1 MAKKATA
8 KKAKEE
14 VLEDILFSCRDSL
27 RGRAA
32 LTDKRDMLLTLVF
45 LKFISERYHDR
56 CDEIRKENVDDPEY
70 AEMLISQKRT
80 AFGEKGVFMLT
91 PETDWESLK
100 LIAPKGLAVALDDA
114 TSKLMESE
122 PKLKNALPSAL
133 FVNSG
138 TEGNVIKQVMDEI
151 DKITHKKFKEK
162 DLIGRVY
169 EYFLQTFAINANKED
184 GEFYTPQSI
193 VELIATLIEP
203 FDGTLYDP
211 CCGSGGMFVQCAKF
225 VEQHGGNSLNVS
237 VYGQES
243 DPTTS
248 RLAKMNLAV
257 RGIESN
263 LGDRHASTFTNDL
276 HRGRTFDYIMANPPF
291 NLKKWY
297 ESSLENDV
305 RWKGY
310 GRPPESNANYAWI
323 LHMLSK
329 LKEGKG
335 RAGFLLSNGALD
347 GDDTKTIRENL
358 IKSDKI
364 EAIFL
369 LPREMFYA
377 TDIPVTL
384 WILNE
389 NKCGGIEN
397 GRKLRNRKN
406 EILFVDLRSWSEN
419 VYEKKFVKLSE
430 EQIAVAHKI
439 YTDWQTIA
447 EPCSYAKPELYRSV
461 GIDTIEANDWS
472 LVPSRYIEFVDRADI
487 DTANVF
493 SSFSK
498 QVKTLSDHL
507 SSVAAEVSTLD
518 TTLEKIL
525 ESLSD
530 SPLTEIGPYIEIC
543 EKQNVQNEDLPV
555 MGLNKDKLF
564 MPTVA
569 NLEGVKTTKYLIVEN
584 DMFAFSGMQTG
595 RDVCIRIAYNDTNTR
610 FLISPAYT
618 TFKVDSNAFLPEYL
632 FLWFQRSESD
642 RMGWFLSDSSVRS
655 NLDWPRF
662 LSIKVPKPSIDIQ
675 RSIVDIYHCARQAKA
690 IAEEANQQLKSI
702 CPALMQCIIHSAI

>member
-1 MAKKATA
+1 MAKKTTI
-8 KKAKEE
+8 KKQKEE
-14 VLEDILFSCRDSL
+14 ALEDILLSCRNSL

-32 LTDKRDMLLTLVF
+32 LSDKRDMVLTLVF

-56 CDEIRKENVDDPEY
+56 CKEIREENVDDPEY

-91 PETDWESLK
+91 SETDWESLK
-100 LIAPKGLAVALDDA
+100 LKAPNHLAVALDDA
-114 TSKLMESE
+114 ASKLMESE

-138 TEGNVIKQVMDEI
+138 TEGNVIKEVMDEI

-169 EYFLQTFAINANKED
+169 EYFLQAYAIQAKDSKED
-184 GEFYTPQSI
+184 GEFYTPHSI

-243 DPTTS
+243 DPTTY

-257 RGIESN
+257 RGIEYN
-263 LGDRHASTFTNDL
+263 LGDRHASTFTNDM

-291 NLKKWY
+291 NLTKWY
-297 ESSLENDV
+297 NSSLENDV

-310 GRPPESNANYAWI
+310 GLPPKSNANYAWI
-323 LHMLSK
+323 LHILSK

-347 GDDTKTIRENL
+347 GDDTKAIRENL
-358 IKSDKI
+358 IKEDKV

-389 NKCGGIEN
+389 NKRGGIEN
-397 GRKLRNRKN
+397 GRKLRNRQN
-406 EILFVDLRSWSEN
+406 EILFVDLRSWSDN
-419 VYEKKFVKLSE
+419 VYEKKYVKLSD
-430 EQIAVAHKI
+430 EQIASAYKI
-439 YTDWQTIA
+439 YTDWQTVA
-447 EPCSYAKPELYRSV
+447 ESFNYAKPELYRSV
-461 GIDTIEANDWS
+461 GINTLEANGWS
-472 LVPSRYIEFVDRADI
+472 LVPSRYIEFVDRAEI
-487 DTANVF
+487 NTSEVF
-493 SSFSK
+493 SSFNK
-498 QVKTLSDHL
+498 QVATLSNQLHMVATKVGSMDNTLDSIL
-507 SSVAAEVSTLD
+507 SSVSNY
-518 TTLEKIL
+518 
-525 ESLSD
+525 
-530 SPLTEIGPYIEIC
+530 PLTEIGPFIKTIET
-543 EKQNVQNEDLPV
+543 KNLLKEDLPV
-555 MGLNKDKLF
+555 MGLNKRKEF

-569 NLEGVKTTKYLIVEN
+569 NLEGVDLSKYLVVESG
-584 DMFAFSGMQTG
+584 MFAFSGMQTG
-595 RDVCIRIAYNDTNTR
+595 RDVCIRIAYNDSNSR

-618 TFKVDSNAFLPEYL
+618 TFIVDDNVFLPEYL
-632 FLWFQRSESD
+632 LLWFQRDESD
-642 RMGWFLSDSSVRS
+642 RMGWFLSDSSIRS
-655 NLDWPRF
+655 NLDWSRF
-662 LSIKVPKPSIDIQ
+662 LSIKVPKPSIEVQ
-675 RSIVDIYHCARQAKA
+675 RAIVDIYHCARRAKA

-702 CPALMQCIIHSAI
+702 CPALMQHIIHS

>member
-1 MAKKATA
+1 MAKKTTT
-8 KKAKEE
+8 KKQKEE
-14 VLEDILFSCRDSL
+14 VLEDILLSCRNSL

-32 LTDKRDMLLTLVF
+32 LSDKRDMVLTLVF

-56 CDEIRKENVDDPEY
+56 CKEIREENADDPEY

-100 LIAPKGLAVALDDA
+100 LTAPNKLAVALDDA
-114 TSKLMESE
+114 ASKLMESE
-122 PKLKNALPSAL
+122 PKLKNALPAAL

-138 TEGNVIKQVMDEI
+138 TEGNVIKEVMDEI
-151 DKITHKKFKEK
+151 DKITHKKFREK

-169 EYFLQTFAINANKED
+169 EYFLQAYAIQAKDSKED
-184 GEFYTPQSI
+184 GEFYTPHSI

-243 DPTTS
+243 DPTTY

-257 RGIESN
+257 RGIEYN
-263 LGDRHASTFTNDL
+263 LGDRHASTFTHDM

-291 NLKKWY
+291 NLKRWY

-335 RAGFLLSNGALD
+335 RAGFLLANGALD
-347 GDDTKTIRENL
+347 DEDTVKIRENL
-358 IKSDKI
+358 IKEDKI
-364 EAIFL
+364 EAIIV

-377 TDIPVTL
+377 TDISVTL

-389 NKCGGIEN
+389 NKRGGIEN

-406 EILFVDLRSWSEN
+406 EILFVDLRSWSGN
-419 VYEKKFVKLSE
+419 VYEKKYVKLSD
-430 EQIAVAHKI
+430 EQIAAAHKI
-439 YTDWQTIA
+439 YTDWQTDA
-447 EPCSYAKPELYRSV
+447 ESCKYEKPELYRSV
-461 GIDTIEANDWS
+461 GIDTLEANNWS
-472 LVPSRYIEFVDRADI
+472 LVPSRYIKFMDRDNELDYDTVLAD
-487 DTANVF
+487 AGAM
-493 SSFSK
+493 
-498 QVKTLSDHL
+498 VKRLLARQD
-507 SSVAAEVSTLD
+507 ENR
-518 TTLEKIL
+518 
-525 ESLSD
+525 SL
-530 SPLTEIGPYIEIC
+530 
-543 EKQNVQNEDLPV
+543 
-555 MGLNKDKLF
+555 
-564 MPTVA
+564 
-569 NLEGVKTTKYLIVEN
+569 LI
-584 DMFAFSGMQTG
+584 
-595 RDVCIRIAYNDTNTR
+595 
-610 FLISPAYT
+610 
-618 TFKVDSNAFLPEYL
+618 NAF
-632 FLWFQRSESD
+632 
-642 RMGWFLSDSSVRS
+642 
-655 NLDWPRF
+655 
-662 LSIKVPKPSIDIQ
+662 
-675 RSIVDIYHCARQAKA
+675 KA
-690 IAEEANQQLKSI
+690 IGYDAE
-702 CPALMQCIIHSAI
+702 

>member
-1 MAKKATA
+1 MAKKTTT
-8 KKAKEE
+8 KKQKEE
-14 VLEDILFSCRDSL
+14 ALEDILLSCRNSL

-32 LTDKRDMLLTLVF
+32 LSDKRDMVLTLVF

-56 CDEIRKENVDDPEY
+56 CKEIREENADDPEY

-91 PETDWESLK
+91 SETDWESLK
-100 LIAPKGLAVALDDA
+100 LTAPNKLAVALDDA
-114 TSKLMESE
+114 ASKLMESE

-138 TEGNVIKQVMDEI
+138 TEGNVIKEVMDEI

-169 EYFLQTFAINANKED
+169 EYFLQAYAIQAKDSKED
-184 GEFYTPQSI
+184 GEFYTPHSI

-243 DPTTS
+243 DPTTY

-257 RGIESN
+257 RGIEYN
-263 LGDRHASTFTNDL
+263 LGDRHASTFTNDM

-291 NLKKWY
+291 NLTKWY
-297 ESSLENDV
+297 NSSLENDV

-310 GRPPESNANYAWI
+310 GLPPKSNANYAWI
-323 LHMLSK
+323 LHILSK

-347 GDDTKTIRENL
+347 GDDTKAIRENL
-358 IKSDKI
+358 IKEDKV

-389 NKCGGIEN
+389 NKRGGIEN
-397 GRKLRNRKN
+397 RRKLRNRQN
-406 EILFVDLRSWSEN
+406 EILFVDLRSWSDN
-419 VYEKKFVKLSE
+419 VYEKKYVKLSD
-430 EQIAVAHKI
+430 EQIASAYKI

-447 EPCSYAKPELYRSV
+447 EPFNYAKPELYRSV
-461 GIDTIEANDWS
+461 GINTLEANGWS
-472 LVPSRYIEFVDRADI
+472 LVPSRYIEFVDRAEI
-487 DTANVF
+487 NTSEVF
-493 SSFSK
+493 SSFNK
-498 QVKTLSDHL
+498 QVATLSNQLHMVASKVGSMDNTLDSIL
-507 SSVAAEVSTLD
+507 SSVSN
-518 TTLEKIL
+518 
-525 ESLSD
+525 
-530 SPLTEIGPYIEIC
+530 SPLTEIGPFIKTIET
-543 EKQNVQNEDLPV
+543 KNLLREDLPV
-555 MGLNKDKLF
+555 MGLNKRKEF

-569 NLEGVKTTKYLIVEN
+569 NLEGVDLSKYLVVESG
-584 DMFAFSGMQTG
+584 MFAFSGMQTG
-595 RDVCIRIAYNDTNTR
+595 RDVCIRIAYNDSNSR

-618 TFKVDSNAFLPEYL
+618 TFIVDDNVFLPEYL
-632 FLWFQRSESD
+632 LLWFQRDESD
-642 RMGWFLSDSSVRS
+642 RMGWFLSDSSIRS
-655 NLDWPRF
+655 NLDWSRF
-662 LSIKVPKPSIDIQ
+662 LSIKVPKPSIEVQ
-675 RSIVDIYHCARQAKA
+675 RDIVDIYHCARRAKA

-702 CPALMQCIIHSAI
+702 CPALMQHIIHS